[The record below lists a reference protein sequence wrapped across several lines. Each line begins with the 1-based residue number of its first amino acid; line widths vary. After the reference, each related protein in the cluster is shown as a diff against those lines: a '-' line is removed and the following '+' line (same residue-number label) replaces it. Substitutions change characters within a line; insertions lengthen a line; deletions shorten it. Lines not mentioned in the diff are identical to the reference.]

1 MSFLEIPNTPLLY
14 TVYTK
19 SKCSYCDKIKEL
31 MNQCNENVN
40 YICCDEWLTTKRI
53 LFLNI
58 MRVKT
63 QNDEITF
70 PLVFFEGKYVGGC
83 NEFEIKLKN
92 NTVIELTD
100 FASFDDVI

>member
-1 MSFLEIPNTPLLY
+1 MSFLEIPNTPSLY

-31 MNQCNENVN
+31 MEQCNENVN
-40 YICCDEWLTTKRI
+40 YILCDEWLTTKRI

-63 QNDEITF
+63 QKDEITF
-70 PLVFFEGKYVGGC
+70 PLVFYEGTYIGGW
-83 NEFEIKLKN
+83 NEFELKVKN

-100 FASFDDVI
+100 FASFDDLI